1 MRERSIVN
9 AWPRWLWNMKHALTL
24 QNLRGNGALWHA
36 SIETLK
42 ILRHNQGSPP
52 PKPSVLP
59 SNTFSAHWPP
69 SFLWERDDSLCCHDL
84 SICNAGVEGAALD
97 RIVVVTGSR
106 LRRLASKNGDV
117 GSAVAVEIF
126 HAPCSLS
133 SRSATRARLRGS
145 SGRKLNSSV
154 SMMEP
159 AKDGMRNN
167 VSEPP
172 DVEQRGTFSGQDGSS
187 NRLGGPFRECFYPS
201 EISGAGSDGE
211 FLDQHRGFHPA
222 A

>member
-9 AWPRWLWNMKHALTL
+9 AWPRWLLNMKHALTL

-36 SIETLK
+36 SIKTLK
-42 ILRHNQGSPP
+42 ILRHNQG
-52 PKPSVLP
+52 

-126 HAPCSLS
+126 HAPCSLKFEVGHEGEIARFK
-133 SRSATRARLRGS
+133 RSQTRFERIDDGARQGSDAQQRLRTARRRTKG
-145 SGRKLNSSV
+145 
-154 SMMEP
+154 
-159 AKDGMRNN
+159 DI
-167 VSEPP
+167 
-172 DVEQRGTFSGQDGSS
+172 
-187 NRLGGPFRECFYPS
+187 FRPGWGAATA
-201 EISGAGSDGE
+201 SGAI
-211 FLDQHRGFHPA
+211 
-222 A
+222 